1 MVANDVLVVGGGL
14 SGLSFA
20 WKAVQ
25 AGHAVTVLERGAQ
38 PGGCFQSQRQA
49 DGYWFEMGA
58 HTAYNSYGGF
68 IEVAAGT
75 GLVARMIPRG
85 PQRAHFGLLRD
96 GQYRWLTP
104 PRILGELGWFEAAL
118 HFPFGVLAGKASKT
132 VRAYYERLLGKRNYA
147 RVFAPFFAA
156 VPSQC
161 ADDFPATGPG
171 SLFKTRPRRK
181 DMLRSYGFDGGLQ
194 TVLDAVAAL
203 TGVRVETG
211 VDVRA
216 LRRCN
221 GGFEA
226 VAADG
231 RRWQAPMAALAA
243 SVDQAARLLGDDW
256 PSTAAEVGR
265 IASVVVDSVGV
276 VLPRARCWLPEIAFL
291 VPVDDVFHSA
301 VTRDPFP
308 DPDRRAF
315 TFHFKPGL
323 TRDQRL
329 GRMADVLR
337 VGIAELGNVVER
349 QLVLP
354 APRVDHAAR
363 LAAIDAS
370 LAGERLAVVG
380 NYLEGLAIEDCVQR
394 AFAEWARVS
403 AHAAATAQSRAAMP
417 VKATGLA
424 AATPG

>member
-1 MVANDVLVVGGGL
+1 MVANEVLVVGGGL

-20 WKAVQ
+20 WKALQ
-25 AGHAVTVLERGAQ
+25 AGHAVTVLERCAQ
-38 PGGCFQSQRQA
+38 TGGCFHSVRQA
-49 DGYWFEMGA
+49 DGHWFEMGA

-68 IEVAAGT
+68 LEIAEGT
-75 GLVARMIPRG
+75 GLVPRMIPRG

-96 GQYRWLTP
+96 GAYRWLTP
-104 PRILGELGWFEAAL
+104 PRILGQLDWFEAAL
-118 HFPFGVLAGKASKT
+118 HFPAGVLAGKAGRSM
-132 VRAYYERLLGKRNYA
+132 REYFERLLGRRNYA
-147 RVFAPFFAA
+147 QVLAPFFAA

-194 TVLDAVAAL
+194 GVLDAVAAL
-203 TGVRVETG
+203 PGIRIETG

-216 LRRCN
+216 LRRTEA
-221 GGFEA
+221 GFEA
-226 VAADG
+226 IAADG
-231 RRWQAPMAALAA
+231 RRWQAPLAALAT

-256 PSTAAEVGR
+256 PRTAAEIGR
-265 IASVVVDSVGV
+265 IGSVAVDSVGV
-276 VLPRARCWLPEIAFL
+276 VLARTRCWMPEVAFL
-291 VPVDDVFHSA
+291 VPVDDLFHSA

-308 DPDRRAF
+308 DPARRAF

-323 TRDQRL
+323 RRDQRL
-329 GRMADVLR
+329 ARMAEVLR
-337 VGIAELGNVVER
+337 VSIDEFGAISGRRV
-349 QLVLP
+349 VLP

-394 AFAEWARVS
+394 AFSEWRRVT
-403 AHAAATAQSRAAMP
+403 ADAVEPVRGRATSPAGEPA
-417 VKATGLA
+417 LA
-424 AATPG
+424 